1 MKSTMSIQL
10 INGVFKPAEAMNLIT
25 QMIHVKIK
33 FHEDRIGQ
41 HSSEEDIKYRES
53 RIKHL
58 QKELFELR
66 RRMERDPK
74 AVRLDSVIEI
84 VES

>member
-1 MKSTMSIQL
+1 MNRTMSIQL
-10 INGVFKPAEAMNLIT
+10 ITGEFKPSEAMDLIT

-53 RIKHL
+53 RIKQL

-66 RRMERDPK
+66 KRMDGKPRSI
-74 AVRLDSVIEI
+74 RLDGVIDI
-84 VES
+84 VEP